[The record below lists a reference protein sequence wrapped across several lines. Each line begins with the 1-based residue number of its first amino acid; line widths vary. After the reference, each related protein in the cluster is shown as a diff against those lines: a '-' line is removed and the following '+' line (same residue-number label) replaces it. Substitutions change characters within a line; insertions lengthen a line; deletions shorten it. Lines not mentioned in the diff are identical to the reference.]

1 MAVRSCSAI
10 LHEAKTQMNLK
21 NAVNVHLGSSP
32 SAFLGPM
39 MHKSA
44 VGGRQQRAN

>member
-10 LHEAKTQMNLK
+10 LHKAKTQMNLK
-21 NAVNVHLGSSP
+21 RRECSFGSS
-32 SAFLGPM
+32 SSSFLGPM